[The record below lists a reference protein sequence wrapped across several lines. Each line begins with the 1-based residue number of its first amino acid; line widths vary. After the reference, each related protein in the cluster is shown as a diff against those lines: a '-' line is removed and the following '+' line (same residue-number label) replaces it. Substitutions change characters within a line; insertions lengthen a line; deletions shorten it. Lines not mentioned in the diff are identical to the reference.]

1 MIWFELRWKSS
12 PLYYSLVIELEKI
25 KLSFKEIN
33 IINYSVS
40 QGYPDYA
47 KDYKNEFLF
56 IRDIDK
62 CFEYFLKNLN
72 SATTGVFQNHRL
84 EKIRLWLRRFD
95 KFHPPNTKRNK
106 IDEGDVNCSV
116 ILLEQLA
123 DFTDHYVNDQREFD
137 IVEFCTSVD
146 KDFPGWTNL
155 VETIKLFHS
164 KFIMVDNYLT
174 F

>member
-62 CFEYFLKNLN
+62 CFEYFLKNL
-72 SATTGVFQNHRL
+72 
-84 EKIRLWLRRFD
+84 
-95 KFHPPNTKRNK
+95 
-106 IDEGDVNCSV
+106 
-116 ILLEQLA
+116 LLGY
-123 DFTDHYVNDQREFD
+123 F
-137 IVEFCTSVD
+137 
-146 KDFPGWTNL
+146 K
-155 VETIKLFHS
+155 TIGLK
-164 KFIMVDNYLT
+164 K
-174 F
+174 